1 MHTQY
6 QPLLE
11 AVRKN
16 CHITD
21 ALHAGDYTLCVYLLK
36 MREYYRWEKGH
47 DFATTLPH
55 ADVSHWLR
63 EREQFWESIEQE
75 SFCTLPVNGDRYDPF
90 DTEKLNNT
98 LNPQGLVYSAGV
110 GQQGRPHFFLGKLE
124 QRQQH
129 ASFTIL
135 ISASEYA
142 RDLAAPPAMSLGNT
156 IFIRRESLR
165 RMLWERIEEWRWN
178 SPDNAM
184 GRAIACYDF
193 ETDAERA
200 LDAMTD
206 EQLQVLLLHEV
217 GEVQAGEI
225 LGSGWE
231 TMLADLPRS
240 RTELSLRAVRDL
252 LADSLSTLPTL
263 VETDNPATLHFFFAM
278 LTPLRKLLAPRL
290 LAAYADWLE
299 TGSLRALQAHIPGA
313 QAHWRALAQEL
324 LAAHQDNQP
333 LTVLQNLIDAKAL

>member
-1 MHTQY
+1 MHAQY

-47 DFATTLPH
+47 DFGTALPH

-63 EREQFWESIEQE
+63 EREQFWESIERE
-75 SFCTLPVNGDRYDPF
+75 TFAPLPINGDRYDPF
-90 DTEKLNNT
+90 DTDALNKA
-98 LNPQGLVYSAGV
+98 LNPHGLVYSAGV
-110 GQQGRPHFFLGKLE
+110 GQQGRPHFFLGKLQ
-124 QRQQH
+124 QRQQR
-129 ASFTIL
+129 ATFTIL
-135 ISASEYA
+135 ISDNEYA
-142 RDLAAPPAMSLGNT
+142 RDLAAPPAMTLGNT
-156 IFIRRESLR
+156 IFVRRESLR

-193 ETDAERA
+193 ETDTDSA
-200 LDAMTD
+200 LDAMAD
-206 EQLQVLLLHEV
+206 EQLQVLLLHEM

-225 LGSGWE
+225 LGDGWE
-231 TMLADLPRS
+231 NMLTDLPRS

-252 LADSLSTLPTL
+252 LADSLSTLPAL
-263 VETDNPATLHFFFAM
+263 VEAGQPATLHFFFAT
-278 LTPLRKLLAPRL
+278 LTPLRKQLAPQL
-290 LAAYADWLE
+290 LAAYANWLE
-299 TGSLRALQAHIPGA
+299 TGSLDALEAHIPEA
-313 QAHWRALAQEL
+313 QAHWRALTLEI
-324 LAAHQDNQP
+324 LAAHQNGQP
-333 LTVLQNLIDAKAL
+333 LAALQGLIDAKAL